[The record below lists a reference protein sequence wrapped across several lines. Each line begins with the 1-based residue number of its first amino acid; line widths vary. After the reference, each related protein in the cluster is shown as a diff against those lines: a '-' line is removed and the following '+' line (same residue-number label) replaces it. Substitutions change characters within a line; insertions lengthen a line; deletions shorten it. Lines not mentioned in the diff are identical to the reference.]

1 METVTR
7 SRFDAFGFLSRYGI
21 YFALLLLV
29 VILSIASPSF
39 RSLSNVENILQQI
52 SVNGIIAIGMTLV
65 IITAGIDLSVG
76 SVLALS
82 AVVAASFAHPD
93 SPSLLVPIF
102 LGVATGLGCGLVNG
116 VLIAKSRLAPFI
128 VTLGM
133 MTVARGLALVYSS
146 GRPVINLSSTYDQI
160 GGGMLGPV
168 PISALIFF
176 IVVLAGIF
184 ILHYARFG
192 RYVYAVGG
200 NELAAKVSGVN
211 TDRVLI
217 GVYALTGTLAGVAGI
232 VLSSRVMSGSPTT
245 GTGYELD
252 AIAAV
257 VIGGTALSG
266 GVGTIMGTIVGV
278 LIIGVMNNGLDLLDV
293 SSYWQQIVKG
303 VIIILAVILT
313 GDSPTSR
320 LLRSVINSL
329 AVRPLVPAAVALTA
343 LALVTLTVCARHV
356 SPSGAPRLTIAITY
370 QNLQNE
376 FIVNIQDAI
385 RVEAKKQDVDL
396 VEADGQGKAEN
407 QISQVQDFIARG
419 ANVIILSPFDREGSA
434 HAVDLAIQSHTPIV
448 VINSQVVNVD
458 QANAF
463 VGSEDQEAGRIAAQ
477 RIMDLLHGMG
487 NIAVIHGPNGHSAEV
502 ARSEGIRQVIA
513 KYPGAKIVVEQT
525 ANWDRVQALN
535 LMENWLA
542 SGRKIDAVIA
552 QNDEMALGA
561 VKAIDAAGKQN
572 QILVIGIDGIPD
584 ARKAVADGK
593 MVGTVFQDAAAQAT
607 GAVDLAVQLARGR
620 QVKHDN
626 YIPFQL
632 ITKDNLDKFS
642 K

>member
-1 METVTR
+1 MESATKNR
-7 SRFDAFGFLSRYGI
+7 LDAFAFLSRYGI

-39 RSLSNVENILQQI
+39 RSMSNVENILQQI

-82 AVVAASFAHPD
+82 AVVATSFAHPD
-93 SPSLLVPIF
+93 TPTLLIPIL
-102 LGVATGLGCGLVNG
+102 LGVATGLSCGLVNG

-176 IVVLAGIF
+176 VVVLGGIF

-217 GVYALTGTLAGVAGI
+217 GVYALTGALAGVAGI

-320 LLRSVINSL
+320 LIRSVINSFT
-329 AVRPLVPAAVALTA
+329 ARPLVPAAIALVA
-343 LALVTLTVCARHV
+343 LALVMLAVCTRHA
-356 SPSGAPRLTIAITY
+356 SPAAGQRLTIAITY

-376 FIVNIQDAI
+376 FIVDIQDAVRI
-385 RVEAKKQDVDL
+385 EAKKQDVDL

-407 QISQVQDFIARG
+407 QISQAQDFIARG
-419 ANVIILSPFDREGSA
+419 ANAIILSPFDREGSA
-434 HAVDLAIQSHTPIV
+434 HVVDLAIQSHTPIV
-448 VINSQVVNVD
+448 VVNSTVVNVD
-458 QANAF
+458 KANAF
-463 VGSEDQEAGRIAAQ
+463 VGSGDQEAGVIAAQ
-477 RIMDLLHGMG
+477 RIMDLLHGKG
-487 NIAVIHGPNGHSAEV
+487 NIAVIHGPNGHSAEIG
-502 ARSEGIRQVIA
+502 RSEGIRQVVA
-513 KYPGAKIVVEQT
+513 KYPGAKIVIEQT

-542 SGRKIDAVIA
+542 SGQQIDAVIA

-561 VKAIDAAGKQN
+561 EKAIESA
-572 QILVIGIDGIPD
+572 
-584 ARKAVADGK
+584 
-593 MVGTVFQDAAAQAT
+593 
-607 GAVDLAVQLARGR
+607 
-620 QVKHDN
+620 
-626 YIPFQL
+626 
-632 ITKDNLDKFS
+632 
-642 K
+642 